1 MKFSTQLTRHKNR
14 LSLSQAELAQI
25 LGVSP
30 RKIWSWL
37 NEPCDPGITEEGA
50 IARLERM
57 QP

>member
-14 LSLSQAELAQI
+14 LSLSQKELAQI

-37 NEPCDPGITEEGA
+37 NEPTEIGIAEEGA

>member
-1 MKFSTQLTRHKNR
+1 MTFSKILTKHKNR
-14 LSLSQAELAQI
+14 LSLSQKELAQI

-37 NEPCDPGITEEGA
+37 NEPTEPGITEEGA
-50 IARLERM
+50 LARLERM